1 MYKIL
6 VLCVKKVKNV
16 SMNEVITFGCRL
28 NFYESELIK
37 EALKKAKRKNVVVVH
52 SCAVT
57 NEAER
62 QVKQK
67 IRKIYKND
75 PSKEIIVVGCA
86 VQLDPEIYSNISGVS
101 KVLGNQD
108 KLKTENYLLNNNKI
122 LVSDNQVSKSEPVL
136 INKFEGKSRAFIEV
150 QNGCNHS
157 CTFCSITEARGD
169 NRSVSINNIIE
180 QIKIFIGN
188 GYQEVVFTGVDI
200 TDFGTDL
207 FGEPSLGSMTKR
219 VLKDIP
225 ELKRLRLSSIDVAE
239 VDDELMDLIA
249 NEPRLMPH
257 LHLSLQSGNNL
268 ILKRMKRRHNREQ
281 VIEFCHR
288 MKGFRPN
295 IAFGADIIAGF
306 PTETDEM
313 FQDTVNLLKEANV
326 VYLHAF
332 PYSKRKNTPAARMPQ
347 VPESV
352 RKERV
357 KYLREMNKEMMSS
370 FYQSLVGT
378 EQSVLVEQ
386 NHIGRAENFALVKLE
401 SRAQAKSIVKVNVTG
416 VENNYLIGNILS

>member
-1 MYKIL
+1 
-6 VLCVKKVKNV
+6 
-16 SMNEVITFGCRL
+16 MNEVITFGCRL

-37 EALKKAKRKNVVVVH
+37 EALKKVERENVIVVH

-67 IRKIYKND
+67 IRKIYKDD

-86 VQLDPEIYSNISGVS
+86 VQLDPESYSNIPGVS

-108 KLKTENYLLNNNKI
+108 KLKAENYLLNGSEKI
-122 LVSDNQVSKSEPVL
+122 LVSDTKTSQIEPVL
-136 INKFEGKSRAFIEV
+136 LNKFEDKSRAFIEI
-150 QNGCNHS
+150 QNGCNHN
-157 CTFCSITEARGD
+157 CTFCSITLARGD
-169 NRSVSINNIIE
+169 NRSVPISNIIE
-180 QIKIFIGN
+180 QIRVFIEN

-200 TDFGTDL
+200 TDYGIDL
-207 FGEPSLGSMTKR
+207 FDKPSLGFMIRR
-219 VLKDIP
+219 VLKDVP

-239 VDDELMDLIA
+239 VDSELMDLIA
-249 NEPRLMPH
+249 NEPRFMPH

-281 VIEFCHR
+281 AIDFYYKV
-288 MKGFRPN
+288 KNFRPS

-313 FQDTVNLLKEANV
+313 FQDTIDLLKEINI

-332 PYSKRKNTPAARMPQ
+332 PYSERKNTPAARMPQ
-347 VPESV
+347 VPENV

-357 KYLREMNKEMMSS
+357 KHLREVNKEMVND
-370 FYQSLVGT
+370 FYQSLIGT
-378 EQSVLVEQ
+378 KQNVLVEQ
-386 NHIGRAENFALVKLE
+386 NNIGRAENFALVKLKAE
-401 SRAQAKSIVKVNVTG
+401 AKNIVEISVKG
-416 VENNYLIGNILS
+416 VENNYLVGNIL